1 MNNVMMIGNL
11 TRDPDKRMT
20 GGGVSVCT
28 FSIAVQRRVANADG
42 EREADFFSVV
52 AWRGLADIC
61 GKYLAK
67 GSKVCVNGTLQN
79 RSYKDKNGDKR
90 YVTEIIANEVEFLSR
105 TEASNNEQED
115 EYPF

>member
-1 MNNVMMIGNL
+1 MNHVVMTGNL

-20 GGGVSVCT
+20 SGGVSVCT

-42 EREADFFSVV
+42 ERIADFFNIV

-67 GSKVCVNGTLQN
+67 GNKVGITGVLQT
-79 RSYKDKNGDKR
+79 RSYEDKDVNTR
-90 YVTEIIANEVEFLSR
+90 YVTEIIADGVEFLSR
-105 TEASNNEQED
+105 KSDAD
-115 EYPF
+115 DDRPF

>member
-42 EREADFFSVV
+42 EREADFFNVV
-52 AWRGLADIC
+52 AWRGLADSC
-61 GKYLAK
+61 GKYLTK
-67 GSKVCVNGTLQN
+67 GKKVGVHGALQN
-79 RSYKDKNGDKR
+79 RTYDDKDGNKR
-90 YVTEIIANEVEFLSR
+90 YITEIIAEEVEFLSPVQ
-105 TEASNNEQED
+105 EQKATDIE